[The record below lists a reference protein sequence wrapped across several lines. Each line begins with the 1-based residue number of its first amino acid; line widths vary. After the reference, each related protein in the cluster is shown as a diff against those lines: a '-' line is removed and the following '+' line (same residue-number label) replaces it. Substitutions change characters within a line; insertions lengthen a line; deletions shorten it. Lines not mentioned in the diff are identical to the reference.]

1 MTVPLAAIL
10 LLLTLPPPEAGSAAG
25 DVVENQRLRLR
36 LHPPRGWRVVK
47 DGSLSD
53 EMELEQGGGE
63 GPRIVINVYPF
74 ELDDPSD
81 LSKTQREL
89 SAILLRR
96 FPNLRVVQE
105 KQLSHGEHP
114 AIQVVATL
122 PLQDDFYHVLQ
133 RCIFAG
139 RRVYVVTCASFEGSF
154 VSDLPTYYAF
164 LDRVE
169 ILGPG
174 TAASRD
180 PSAVQHLAS
189 PGLAGLVGLAFI
201 PVGLLLRR
209 LSVSRL
215 KRLGRWPL
223 PPPES

>member
-1 MTVPLAAIL
+1 LAVALTAGL
-10 LLLTLPPPEAGSAAG
+10 LLLTLQPPQTRGSVG

-36 LHPPRGWRVVK
+36 LHPPRGWRLVK

-53 EMELEQGGGE
+53 EMELAQSGAE

-89 SAILLRR
+89 SALLLRR
-96 FPNLRVVQE
+96 FPDLRVVQE

-174 TAASRD
+174 TAASSD

-189 PGLAGLVGLAFI
+189 PRLAGLVGLALI

-209 LSVSRL
+209 LSMSRL